1 MKNNSILNIYQF
13 LDKIDISKL
22 EDTNLVCKVLYNLSK
37 LDGEN
42 SKIKKRFESVQS
54 KLFKDKTDRVSELSE
69 LRKSKNM
76 EYSKVLE
83 LLDDEKEEIEKGF
96 DWLVIPEI
104 DTTEPE
110 LPNNEYFEEKEKE
123 TLGFISSLFGKVE
136 SLLQSP
142 QN

>member
-1 MKNNSILNIYQF
+1 MKRIIIALT
-13 LDKIDISKL
+13 L
-22 EDTNLVCKVLYNLSK
+22 LVMTFNTFAL
-37 LDGEN
+37 
-42 SKIKKRFESVQS
+42 
-54 KLFKDKTDRVSELSE
+54 ELSE

-83 LLDDEKEEIEKGF
+83 LLDDEAEEVEKEF

-110 LPNNEYFEEKEKE
+110 LPNNEYFDEKEKE
-123 TLGFISSLFGKVE
+123 TLGFIKFLFGKVE
-136 SLLQSP
+136 SLLQNP

>member
-1 MKNNSILNIYQF
+1 MKRIIIALT
-13 LDKIDISKL
+13 L
-22 EDTNLVCKVLYNLSK
+22 LVMTFNTFAL
-37 LDGEN
+37 
-42 SKIKKRFESVQS
+42 
-54 KLFKDKTDRVSELSE
+54 ELSE

-83 LLDDEKEEIEKGF
+83 LLDDETEEVEKGF

-110 LPNNEYFEEKEKE
+110 LPDNDYYDEMEKE
-123 TLGFISSLFGKVE
+123 TLGFIFSLFSKVE

>member
-1 MKNNSILNIYQF
+1 MKRIIIALT
-13 LDKIDISKL
+13 L
-22 EDTNLVCKVLYNLSK
+22 LVMTFNTFAL
-37 LDGEN
+37 
-42 SKIKKRFESVQS
+42 
-54 KLFKDKTDRVSELSE
+54 ELSE

-83 LLDDEKEEIEKGF
+83 LLDEETEEVEKGF

-110 LPNNEYFEEKEKE
+110 LPDNGYYDEMEKKAVD
-123 TLGFISSLFGKVE
+123 FIFSLKNKVE

>member
-1 MKNNSILNIYQF
+1 MKRIIITLTLLVMTFNIF
-13 LDKIDISKL
+13 AL
-22 EDTNLVCKVLYNLSK
+22 
-37 LDGEN
+37 
-42 SKIKKRFESVQS
+42 
-54 KLFKDKTDRVSELSE
+54 ELSE

-83 LLDDEKEEIEKGF
+83 LLDEETEEVEKGF

-110 LPNNEYFEEKEKE
+110 LPNNEYYEEKEKE
-123 TLGFISSLFGKVE
+123 TVDFIFSLFGKVE
-136 SLLQSP
+136 SLLQIP

>member
-1 MKNNSILNIYQF
+1 MKKTIIALILAAMTFNTF
-13 LDKIDISKL
+13 AL
-22 EDTNLVCKVLYNLSK
+22 
-37 LDGEN
+37 
-42 SKIKKRFESVQS
+42 
-54 KLFKDKTDRVSELSE
+54 ELSE

-83 LLDDEKEEIEKGF
+83 LLDEETEVEPGF

-110 LPNNEYFEEKEKE
+110 LPDNEYYDEMEKE
-123 TLGFISSLFGKVE
+123 TVNFIFSLKNKVK
-136 SLLQSP
+136 SFLQSL